1 MPNPPRPSLAAAIAA
16 LCIMTLPANAEEVEQ
31 SSRVTAYAASF
42 FANAQPYSAFD
53 MLTLLPGYTFSEADA
68 DIRGF
73 VGAAGNV
80 LIDGNRP
87 ASKHESL
94 ETILR
99 RIPANAVSRVELIR
113 PGAPGI
119 DMQGH
124 TVLANVVRMRGVKTR
139 GSTELGSSFYDRDLS
154 APRIAGE
161 FSRQSD
167 ERLLEVSAARY
178 RRF

>member
-1 MPNPPRPSLAAAIAA
+1 MPNSSRPSVAAAIAA

-119 DMQGH
+119 DMQG
-124 TVLANVVRMRGVKTR
+124 LYGDRKSVV
-139 GSTELGSSFYDRDLS
+139 
-154 APRIAGE
+154 
-161 FSRQSD
+161 
-167 ERLLEVSAARY
+167 
-178 RRF
+178 